1 MQKTD
6 VLLKTIGKLV
16 VSMRSVTMDQTE
28 LGQRV
33 GVGRNTISSIEN
45 GKAVN
50 AETLF
55 NVLEH
60 LGVTEDL
67 QAVIEKKLKEQNSTL
82 SRKSRKEEQELDNDF

>member
-6 VLLKTIGKLV
+6 ILLSAIGKLV
-16 VSMRSVTMDQTE
+16 VSLRSVTMDQTE

-60 LGVTEDL
+60 LGVIEDF
-67 QAVIEKKLKEQNSTL
+67 QEVVEQRLAQQTTAL
-82 SRKSRKEEQELDNDF
+82 SRKSRKDVQELNNDF

>member
-6 VLLKTIGKLV
+6 ILLSAIGKLV
-16 VSMRSVTMDQTE
+16 VSLRSVTMDQTE

-60 LGVTEDL
+60 LGVIEDF
-67 QAVIEKKLKEQNSTL
+67 QEIIELRLAQQTTAL
-82 SRKSRKEEQELDNDF
+82 SRKSRKDVQELVNDF

>member
-6 VLLKTIGKLV
+6 VLLRTIGKLV
-16 VSMRSVTMDQTE
+16 VSMRSIKMDQTE

-60 LGVTEDL
+60 LGVIEDF
-67 QAVIEKKLKEQNSTL
+67 QAVAEQKLSEQNSTL
-82 SRKSRKEEQELDNDF
+82 SRKSRKDAQELDNDF

>member
-1 MQKTD
+1 MQKSQK
-6 VLLKTIGKLV
+6 LLKAMGQLV
-16 VSMRSVTMDQTE
+16 VSTRSATMDQTE

-45 GKAVN
+45 GKPVN

-60 LGVTEDL
+60 LGVIEDL
-67 QAVIEKKLKEQNSTL
+67 QFTVEQKLDAQNNWL
-82 SRKSRKEEQELDNDF
+82 SRKSRKEYRELDNDF

>member
-1 MQKTD
+1 
-6 VLLKTIGKLV
+6 
-16 VSMRSVTMDQTE
+16 MDQTE

>member
-1 MQKTD
+1 MQKTQE
-6 VLLKTIGKLV
+6 LLKTIGELV
-16 VSMRSVTMDQTE
+16 VASRSTTMDQKE

-55 NVLEH
+55 KVLEQ
-60 LGVTEDL
+60 LDVIDDL
-67 QAVIEKKLKEQNSTL
+67 HFAVEQQLSEQTNPLK
-82 SRKSRKEEQELDNDF
+82 RKTRKGAQELDNDF

>member
-1 MQKTD
+1 MQKTQE
-6 VLLKTIGKLV
+6 LLKAIGELV
-16 VSMRSVTMDQTE
+16 VASRSTTMDQKE

-55 NVLEH
+55 KVLEQ
-60 LGVTEDL
+60 LDVIDDL
-67 QAVIEKKLKEQNSTL
+67 HFAVEQQLSEQTNPLK
-82 SRKSRKEEQELDNDF
+82 RKTRKDAQELDNDF

>member
-6 VLLKTIGKLV
+6 ILLKTIGKLV
-16 VSMRSVTMDQTE
+16 VSMRSITMDQTE

-67 QAVIEKKLKEQNSTL
+67 QAVIEKKLEEQNSTL

>member
-6 VLLKTIGKLV
+6 VLLSAIGKLV
-16 VSMRSVTMDQTE
+16 VSLRSVTMDQTE

-60 LGVTEDL
+60 LGVIEDF
-67 QAVIEKKLKEQNSTL
+67 QADIPHQI
-82 SRKSRKEEQELDNDF
+82 QE